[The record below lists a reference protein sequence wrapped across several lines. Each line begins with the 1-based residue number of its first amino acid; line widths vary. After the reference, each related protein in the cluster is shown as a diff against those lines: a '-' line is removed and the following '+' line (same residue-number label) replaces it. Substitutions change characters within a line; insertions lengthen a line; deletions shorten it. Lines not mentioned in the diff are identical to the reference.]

1 MQVKTYNKTNF
12 HKHTFCIF
20 QEVAFDAIKEL
31 KLHYKS
37 KSGSSY
43 YFVENGVF
51 RLSDHWSR
59 VANCRWRINN
69 INNNVKNNVN
79 DRVKLGFAKWTDF
92 YPDND
97 FEKLYFIVFDGI
109 DEVNYF
115 HKNHENF
122 TNQILRTSPETT
134 KVIKQI
140 RTLLEET
147 AWTKYLNEENI
158 EVLRKEII
166 EQLITTNQ
174 TFQEI
179 RRNYL

>member
-1 MQVKTYNKTNF
+1 MSTKIYNKTNF

-20 QEVAFDAIKEL
+20 QEVAFETIKGL

-51 RLSDHWSR
+51 RLSNHWSR
-59 VANCRWRINN
+59 VANCRWRLSHDNL
-69 INNNVKNNVN
+69 KNNFN
-79 DRVKLGFAKWTDF
+79 TKDRIKIGFAKWTDF

-97 FEKLYFIVFDGI
+97 FEKLYFIVYDGI
-109 DEVNYF
+109 SDVNYF
-115 HKNHENF
+115 HKNNENF

-140 RTLLEET
+140 RALLEET
-147 AWTKYLNEENI
+147 AWAKHLNEANI
-158 EVLRKEII
+158 ETLRNKII
-166 EQLITTNQ
+166 LELISTNQ

-179 RRNYL
+179 RRKFL